1 MNSRRTQRTITTL
14 LAVAT
19 IAAAPTTARAL
30 PAPDEHAGRHPLK
43 LRSNAQLEQQERLG
57 PKYVTVDYSSPSRT
71 DPPAAIGDPSGFDW
85 LDPKI
90 GAGIAALAL
99 GLVAAERVLRNRRER
114 ERIQQERKDLANA

>member
-1 MNSRRTQRTITTL
+1 MSTRRTQRTITTL

-43 LRSNAQLEQQERLG
+43 QHSNAQLEQQERLG
-57 PKYVTVDYSSPSRT
+57 PKYVTVDYSSP
-71 DPPAAIGDPSGFDW
+71 AIGDPSGFDW

-99 GLVAAERVLRNRRER
+99 ALVAAERVLRNRRGR
-114 ERIQQERKDLANA
+114 GRTQQKRKDLAGA